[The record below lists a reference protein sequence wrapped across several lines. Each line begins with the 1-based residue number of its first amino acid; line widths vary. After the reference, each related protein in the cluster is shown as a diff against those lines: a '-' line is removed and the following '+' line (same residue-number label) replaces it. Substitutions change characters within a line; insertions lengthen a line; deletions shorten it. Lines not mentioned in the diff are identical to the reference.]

1 LPCATRRP
9 EFALTLRRRGV
20 LAVAAFV
27 IASLSVCSRA
37 MADEAKDVA
46 KIVQRGI
53 DFRKAGRDA
62 EALAEFQRAAK
73 IEESPRITAQI
84 ALAEQALGLW
94 LNAHRDLL
102 AALEHSDD
110 SWIRKNRLTLDK
122 SREAIE
128 SNLGRVEVWGAPSGA
143 AVTLDDKSIGKLP
156 SASTWLAPTEATL
169 RVSAA
174 GYEDFVRLL
183 NVNADSRIREHV
195 DLRHLLP
202 HVAAAAP
209 AEAAPAGTSL
219 TSHSEMPVSVQPAHV
234 SFYERWWFWTA
245 IGAGVI
251 AAGTGTWLL
260 THRGS
265 SGVGCST
272 SPCSVW

>member
-1 LPCATRRP
+1 VTRI
-9 EFALTLRRRGV
+9 ALANFTLCRRGAVAV
-20 LAVAAFV
+20 LAFA
-27 IASLSVCSRA
+27 IACLSVCSRA
-37 MADEAKDVA
+37 MADEAVDVET
-46 KIVQRGI
+46 IVQRGI

-73 IEESPRITAQI
+73 MEESPRITAQI
-84 ALAEQALGLW
+84 ALAEQALGIW
-94 LNAHRDLL
+94 LDAHRDLL
-102 AALEHSDD
+102 AALKHSDD

-122 SREAIE
+122 SREVIE
-128 SNLGRVEVWGAPSGA
+128 SNLGRVDVWGSPSGA
-143 AVTLDDKSIGKLP
+143 AVALDDKSIGKLP

-174 GYEDFVRLL
+174 GYEDYVKLL
-183 NVNADSRIREHV
+183 NVSADSRIREHV
-195 DLRHLLP
+195 DLRHLP
-202 HVAAAAP
+202 FQVAGAALAQAAP
-209 AEAAPAGTSL
+209 AVTPL
-219 TSHSEMPVSVQPAHV
+219 TSHSEAPVSVEPAHV

-251 AAGTGTWLL
+251 AAGTGIWFL

-265 SGVGCST
+265 SGVGCTT

>member
-1 LPCATRRP
+1 
-9 EFALTLRRRGV
+9 
-20 LAVAAFV
+20 
-27 IASLSVCSRA
+27 

-94 LNAHRDLL
+94 LDAHRDLL

-234 SFYERWWFWTA
+234 WFYERWWFWTA

>member
-1 LPCATRRP
+1 MKSLAD
-9 EFALTLRRRGV
+9 LTLRRRGA
-20 LAVAAFV
+20 LAVVAFA
-27 IASLSVCSRA
+27 IAWPSVCSPAR
-37 MADEAKDVA
+37 ADEAKDVA

-53 DFRKAGRDA
+53 DLRKDGRDA

-84 ALAEQALGLW
+84 ALAEQALGIW
-94 LNAHRDLL
+94 LDAHRDLL

-110 SWIRKNRLTLDK
+110 SWIRKNQLTLDK
-122 SREAIE
+122 SREIIE
-128 SNLGRVEVWGAPSGA
+128 SNLGRVEVWGSPSGA
-143 AVTLDDKSIGKLP
+143 AVALDDKSIGKLP
-156 SASTWLAPTEATL
+156 LASTWLAPTDATL

-174 GYEDFVRLL
+174 GYEDYVRLL

-195 DLRHLLP
+195 DLRPLP
-202 HVAAAAP
+202 LHAAAAAP
-209 AEAAPAGTSL
+209 AEAAPAVTPMESR
-219 TSHSEMPVSVQPAHV
+219 SEAPVPVQPAHV
-234 SFYERWWFWTA
+234 SFYQRWWFWTA

-265 SGVGCST
+265 SGDGCKTST
-272 SPCSVW
+272 CSAW